1 MRPPLL
7 RRRDLMIKRLEIYW
21 PGYSRKV
28 GLTGLAEGFMLVY
41 DRVPDFAIMVKMYRY
56 PLQKGREGR
65 QSIN

>member
-1 MRPPLL
+1 
-7 RRRDLMIKRLEIYW
+7 MIKRLEIYW